1 MNAVADNNINF
12 ADDDIQFA
20 IQQSLMM
27 RENEKNKNNNMEMVQ
42 LQSASAMSPYEMDL
56 PSTIVDPVE
65 RKRAIKQRI
74 KAEEEAAFQES
85 IRNLSEMEK
94 QAAIYERIQAKNERK
109 KQKALKRQK
118 MLNAPSADQVAQQQ
132 AIMAQIAAQK
142 QENDHAPPAAFQMY
156 HQ

>member
-1 MNAVADNNINF
+1 MG

-27 RENEKNKNNNMEMVQ
+27 EEKQKKKNNNNMEMVQ
-42 LQSASAMSPYEMDL
+42 LQSASAMNPYEMDMQY
-56 PSTIVDPVE
+56 SSIVDPVE
-65 RKRAIKQRI
+65 RKRVIKQRI

-118 MLNAPSADQVAQQQ
+118 MLNAPSADQVAQQR
-132 AIMAQIAAQK
+132 AI
-142 QENDHAPPAAFQMY
+142 
-156 HQ
+156 